1 MSRFYIDYNNL
12 CKCSLPLN
20 KTLVFIL
27 ILVALHFLIR
37 QNYSTICVR
46 LHTPLHLCLSL
57 KGRGGG
63 VWYKFSIMISSL
75 WIYTACIVISFF
87 NTGVIAAAHR
97 MQGLIPPNDKATK
110 IFFYAVMDSFSL
122 LFHHSINFYYCKSAY
137 L

>member
-1 MSRFYIDYNNL
+1 MSGFCIDYNNL

-46 LHTPLHLCLSL
+46 LHTHLHLCLSL
-57 KGRGGG
+57 KGRG

-110 IFFYAVMDSFSL
+110 IFFYAVMNSFSL
-122 LFHHSINFYYCKSAY
+122 LFNHSINFYYCKSAY